1 MNRIRMSSPRVVML
15 GVAIALVA
23 AFLLWHGHS
32 GGARAADKEKKG
44 DDRNTIAVETALAG
58 RSDVPVYLEGL
69 GTVQA
74 FYTVTVTA
82 RVDGELQKVGFVEGQ
97 TVKKGDLIG
106 QIDPRPFQAALDQS
120 IATHDKDVAQLA
132 SAKADMDRYDLLA
145 PQNLASK
152 QTLDSQRAL
161 VAQLQ
166 AQIKGD
172 QANIDNART
181 QLSYTTIVSPI
192 QGKTGI
198 RRVDPGNNVHA
209 TDTGGI
215 VVVTQV
221 QPIST
226 IFTLPE
232 EALPTLNRAL
242 EGGSVVRV
250 TAMSRDGKTELDQG
264 TIALVDNE
272 IDQSTGTIRVKATF
286 PNPHDALW
294 PGEFINARVLVR
306 TEKGVLTV
314 PSNAIQRGPNGMF
327 TYVVKADST
336 VEARPLKVGDESG
349 AVTVVTGGLKEG
361 EQVVL
366 SNQYRLQPGAKVHSV
381 AAAPSSTEIAATDA
395 AAASEATNAVEK
407 ASS

>member
-1 MNRIRMSSPRVVML
+1 MNKIRLSNPRIVML
-15 GVAIALVA
+15 GAAAALVL
-23 AFLLWHGHS
+23 AFAWYGHS
-32 GGARAADKEKKG
+32 GGARAADKEKHG
-44 DDRNTIAVETALAG
+44 GGRAAISVETALAG

-106 QIDPRPFQAALDQS
+106 QIDPRPFQAALDQA
-120 IATHDKDVAQLA
+120 IATHAKDVAQLA
-132 SAKADMDRYDLLA
+132 SAQADLARYELLA

-152 QTLDSQRAL
+152 QTLDSQHAL

-209 TDTGGI
+209 TDTNGI

-221 QPIST
+221 QPIAC

-232 EALPTLNRAL
+232 EALPTLNAAL
-242 EGGSVVRV
+242 QQGTVKV
-250 TAMSRDGKTELDQG
+250 TALSRDGKTELDQG
-264 TIALVDNE
+264 TIALVDNQ

-286 PNPHDALW
+286 PNPKDALW
-294 PGEFINARVLVR
+294 PGEFVNARVLVR
-306 TEKGVLTV
+306 TEKNALTV
-314 PSNAIQRGPNGMF
+314 PTNAIQRGPNGMF

-336 VEARPLKVGDESG
+336 VEARPLKVGDESE
-349 AVTVVTGGLKEG
+349 ALTVIKDGLKDG

-366 SNQYRLQPGAKVHSV
+366 SNQYRLQPGARVRSV
-381 AAAPSSTEIAATDA
+381 ASPS
-395 AAASEATNAVEK
+395 
-407 ASS
+407 ASSNARSTPGKSKVMS

>member
-242 EGGSVVRV
+242 EGGSTVRV
-250 TAMSRDGKTELDQG
+250 TAMSRDGKSELDQG
-264 TIALVDNE
+264 IIALVDNE

-306 TEKGVLTV
+306 TEKGALTV

-381 AAAPSSTEIAATDA
+381 ATAPSSTEIAATDA

>member
-1 MNRIRMSSPRVVML
+1 MNRIWLSSPRVVML
-15 GVAIALVA
+15 GAAAALTAV
-23 AFLLWHGHS
+23 LLWYGHS
-32 GGARAADKEKKG
+32 GGARAADKDKMG
-44 DDRNTIAVETALAG
+44 DGREAIAVETALAG

-97 TVKKGDLIG
+97 TLKKGDLIG
-106 QIDPRPFQAALDQS
+106 QIDPRPFQAALDQA

-132 SAKADMDRYDLLA
+132 SAKADLDRYELLA

-152 QTLDSQRAL
+152 QTLDSQHAL

-181 QLSYTTIVSPI
+181 QLSYTTIVAPI

-221 QPIST
+221 QPIAC

-232 EALPTLNRAL
+232 EALPTLNTAL
-242 EGGSVVRV
+242 AGGAVSV
-250 TAMSRDGKTELDQG
+250 TAMSRDGKTELDRG
-264 TIALVDNE
+264 TIALVDNQ

-306 TEKGVLTV
+306 TERNALTV

-349 AVTVVTGGLKEG
+349 TVTVITDGLKDG

-366 SNQYRLQPGAKVHSV
+366 SNQYRLQPGARVYRVAAVPPSTARSV
-381 AAAPSSTEIAATDA
+381 AAATKVGS
-395 AAASEATNAVEK
+395 
-407 ASS
+407 

>member
-1 MNRIRMSSPRVVML
+1 ML
-15 GVAIALVA
+15 GVAVALTVV
-23 AFLLWHGHS
+23 FVLWRGHG
-32 GGARAADKEKKG
+32 GGARAADKDKAKAA
-44 DDRNTIAVETALAG
+44 DRSIAVETARAG
-58 RSDVPVYLEGL
+58 RSDVPIYLEGL

-82 RVDGELQKVGFVEGQ
+82 RVDGEMQKVGFVEGQ
-97 TVKKGDLIG
+97 TVKKGDLIA
-106 QIDPRPFQAALDQS
+106 QIDPRPFQAALDQAT
-120 IATHDKDVAQLA
+120 ATHAKDVAQLA
-132 SAKADMDRYDLLA
+132 SAKADLDRYELLA

-172 QANIDNART
+172 QATIDNART

-209 TDTGGI
+209 TDTNGI

-221 QPIST
+221 QPIAC

-242 EGGSVVRV
+242 EAGSVNV
-250 TAMSRDGKTELDQG
+250 TALSRDGKTELDHG
-264 TIALVDNE
+264 TIALVDNQ

-306 TEKGVLTV
+306 TERNALTV

-327 TYVVKADST
+327 TYVVRADST
-336 VEARPLKVGDESG
+336 VEARPLKIGDES
-349 AVTVVTGGLKEG
+349 AALTVVTEGLKDG

-366 SNQYRLQPGAKVHSV
+366 SNQYRLQPGARVHSV
-381 AAAPSSTEIAATDA
+381 TALPAPTARSAVAAKPKISS
-395 AAASEATNAVEK
+395 
-407 ASS
+407 

>member
-1 MNRIRMSSPRVVML
+1 MNRINLSRPRVALL
-15 GVAIALVA
+15 GAAVALTLV
-23 AFLLWHGHS
+23 FLWHGHS

-44 DDRNTIAVETALAG
+44 DGHQAISVETAVAG

-82 RVDGELQKVGFVEGQ
+82 RVDGELQRVGFIEGQ

-106 QIDPRPFQAALDQS
+106 QIDPRPFQAALDQAV
-120 IATHDKDVAQLA
+120 ATHAKDIAQLA
-132 SAKADMDRYDLLA
+132 SAKSDLERYKLLA

-152 QTLDSQRAL
+152 QTLDTQTAL
-161 VAQLQ
+161 VAQIE

-209 TDTGGI
+209 TDTNGI

-221 QPIST
+221 QPISC

-232 EALPTLNRAL
+232 EALPTLNVAL
-242 EGGSVVRV
+242 QQGTVGV
-250 TAMSRDGKTELDQG
+250 TALSRDGKTELDRG
-264 TIALVDNE
+264 TIALVDNQ

-286 PNPHDALW
+286 ANPHDALW

-306 TEKGVLTV
+306 TERNALTV
-314 PSNAIQRGPNGMF
+314 PSTAIQRGPNGMF
-327 TYVVKADST
+327 TYVVKADSS
-336 VEARPLKVGDESG
+336 VEARPLKVGDEND
-349 AVTVVTGGLKEG
+349 ALTIIKDGLKDG

-366 SNQYRLQPGAKVHSV
+366 TNQYRLSPGAHVRAVGATPTTSAKSVSSESKV
-381 AAAPSSTEIAATDA
+381 SS
-395 AAASEATNAVEK
+395 
-407 ASS
+407 

>member
-1 MNRIRMSSPRVVML
+1 MSRINLSRPRVVLL
-15 GVAIALVA
+15 GVAAALA
-23 AFLLWHGHS
+23 LAFLWHGYS

-44 DDRNTIAVETALAG
+44 DGRQAIAVETAVAA
-58 RSDVPVYLEGL
+58 RNDVPVYLEGL

-120 IATHDKDVAQLA
+120 VATRAKDVAQLA
-132 SAKADMDRYDLLA
+132 SAKADLDRFELLA

-152 QTLDSQRAL
+152 QTLDSQHAL
-161 VAQLQ
+161 VAQLE

-192 QGKTGI
+192 EGKTGI

-209 TDTGGI
+209 TDTTGI

-221 QPIST
+221 QPISC

-242 EGGSVVRV
+242 EGGKVAVR
-250 TAMSRDGKTELDQG
+250 AMSRDDKDELDSG
-264 TIALVDNE
+264 TIALVDNQ

-286 PNPHDALW
+286 PNPHNALW
-294 PGEFINARVLVR
+294 PGEFVNARVLVR
-306 TEKGVLTV
+306 TEKNALTV

-327 TYVVKADST
+327 TYVVKSDST
-336 VEARPLKVGDESG
+336 VEVRLLKVGDESD
-349 AVTVVTGGLKEG
+349 ALTVVTDGLKEG

-366 SNQYRLQPGAKVHSV
+366 SNQYRLQPGARVRSV
-381 AAAPSSTEIAATDA
+381 GATPS
-395 AAASEATNAVEK
+395 TNARSAEP
-407 ASS
+407 ASKVSS

>member
-1 MNRIRMSSPRVVML
+1 MNRFRMSGPRVVML
-15 GVAIALVA
+15 GAAVALMA

-32 GGARAADKEKKG
+32 GGARAADKEKKV
-44 DDRNTIAVETALAG
+44 DRSIAVETALAG

-74 FYTVTVTA
+74 FYTVTITA

-106 QIDPRPFQAALDQS
+106 QIDPRPFQAALDQ
-120 IATHDKDVAQLA
+120 AMAAHDKDVAQLA
-132 SAKADMDRYDLLA
+132 SAKADMDRFELLA

-152 QTLDSQRAL
+152 QTLDAQHAL
-161 VAQLQ
+161 VGQLQ

-221 QPIST
+221 QPIAC

-242 EGGSVVRV
+242 EGGSVRV

-272 IDQSTGTIRVKATF
+272 IDQGTGTIRVKATF

-306 TEKGVLTV
+306 TEKNALTV

-336 VEARPLKVGDESG
+336 VEVRPLKVGDESG
-349 AVTVVTGGLKEG
+349 TVTVVTDGLKDG

-366 SNQYRLQPGAKVHSV
+366 SNQYRLQPGAKVHTV
-381 AAAPSSTEIAATDA
+381 AAVPPASARAVVPAATA
-395 AAASEATNAVEK
+395 AGTKV
-407 ASS
+407 SS

>member
-1 MNRIRMSSPRVVML
+1 MNRIRMSGPRVVML
-15 GVAIALVA
+15 GAAVALA
-23 AFLLWHGHS
+23 AVFFLWRGHA
-32 GGARAADKEKKG
+32 GGAQAADNEKKV
-44 DDRNTIAVETALAG
+44 DHTIAVETALAG

-106 QIDPRPFQAALDQS
+106 QIDPRPFQAALDQ
-120 IATHDKDVAQLA
+120 ALAAHDKDVAQLA
-132 SAKADMDRYDLLA
+132 SAKADMDRFELLA

-152 QTLDSQRAL
+152 QTLDAQHAL
-161 VAQLQ
+161 VGQLQ

-172 QANIDNART
+172 QATIDNART

-232 EALPTLNRAL
+232 EALPTLNRSL
-242 EGGSVVRV
+242 EGGNVRV

-264 TIALVDNE
+264 VIALVDNE

-306 TEKGVLTV
+306 TDKSVLTV

-349 AVTVVTGGLKEG
+349 TVTVITDGLKEG

-366 SNQYRLQPGAKVHSV
+366 SNQYRLSPGARVHS
-381 AAAPSSTEIAATDA
+381 IAAEPSPTESA
-395 AAASEATNAVEK
+395 ATRGAPPPGAPVPVKK

>member
-1 MNRIRMSSPRVVML
+1 ML
-15 GVAIALVA
+15 GAAVVLALV
-23 AFLLWHGHS
+23 FIWRGHS
-32 GGARAADKEKKG
+32 GGAHAADGENKKG
-44 DDRNTIAVETALAG
+44 GGAISVETAVAS

-97 TVKKGDLIG
+97 TVKKGDLIA
-106 QIDPRPFQAALDQS
+106 QIDPRPFKAALDQA
-120 IATHDKDVAQLA
+120 IATHAKDVAQLA
-132 SAKADMDRYDLLA
+132 SAKADLDRYELLA
-145 PQNLASK
+145 PQNLTSK
-152 QTLDSQRAL
+152 QTLDSQHAL
-161 VAQLQ
+161 VAQLE

-181 QLSYTTIVSPI
+181 QLSYTTITSPI

-209 TDTGGI
+209 TDTNGI

-221 QPIST
+221 QPIAC

-232 EALPTLNRAL
+232 EDLPILNKAL
-242 EGGSVVRV
+242 EVGSVAVAAV
-250 TAMSRDGKTELDQG
+250 SRDGKTDLDQG
-264 TIALVDNE
+264 TIALVDNQ

-286 PNPHDALW
+286 PNPHNALW

-306 TEKGVLTV
+306 TEHNALTV
-314 PSNAIQRGPNGMF
+314 PSAAIQRGPNGMF
-327 TYVVKADST
+327 AYVVKADST
-336 VEARPLKVGDESG
+336 VEARLLKVGNENNDL
-349 AVTVVTGGLKEG
+349 TVITGGLKDG

-366 SNQYRLQPGAKVHSV
+366 SNQYRLEPGARVRSV
-381 AAAPSSTEIAATDA
+381 GATPTTNASSGEAPSNVS
-395 AAASEATNAVEK
+395 
-407 ASS
+407 

>member
-1 MNRIRMSSPRVVML
+1 MNRFRMSGPRVVML
-15 GVAIALVA
+15 GVAVALTA

-32 GGARAADKEKKG
+32 GGARAADKEKKV
-44 DDRNTIAVETALAG
+44 DHSIAVETALAG

-74 FYTVTVTA
+74 FYTVTITA

-106 QIDPRPFQAALDQS
+106 QIDPRPFQAALDQA
-120 IATHDKDVAQLA
+120 IAVHDKDVAQLA
-132 SAKADMDRYDLLA
+132 SAKADMDRFELLA

-152 QTLDSQRAL
+152 QTLDAQHAL
-161 VAQLQ
+161 VGQLQ

-172 QANIDNART
+172 QASIDNART

-221 QPIST
+221 QPIAC

-242 EGGSVVRV
+242 EGGSVRV
-250 TAMSRDGKTELDQG
+250 TAMSRDDKTELDQG
-264 TIALVDNE
+264 TIALVDNQ

-306 TEKGVLTV
+306 TERNALTV

-336 VEARPLKVGDESG
+336 VEVRPLKVGDESG
-349 AVTVVTGGLKEG
+349 TLTVVTDGLKDG

-381 AAAPSSTEIAATDA
+381 AAVPPASARAVVPASTAAGT
-395 AAASEATNAVEK
+395 K

>member
-1 MNRIRMSSPRVVML
+1 MNRIRMSGPRVVML
-15 GVAIALVA
+15 GAAVALTVV
-23 AFLLWHGHS
+23 FFVWHGYS
-32 GGARAADKEKKG
+32 GGARAADKDKQG
-44 DDRNTIAVETALAG
+44 DGQPEIAVETALAG
-58 RSDVPVYLEGL
+58 RSEVPVYLEGL

-97 TVKKGDLIG
+97 TLKKGDLIG
-106 QIDPRPFQAALDQS
+106 QIDPRPFRAALDQA

-132 SAKADMDRYDLLA
+132 SAQADLDRYELLA

-152 QTLDSQRAL
+152 QTLDAQHAL
-161 VAQLQ
+161 VGQLQ

-221 QPIST
+221 QPIAC

-242 EGGSVVRV
+242 EEGTVSV
-250 TAMSRDGKTELDQG
+250 TAMSRDGKSELDRG
-264 TIALVDNE
+264 TIALVDNQ

-306 TEKGVLTV
+306 TEHNALTV
-314 PSNAIQRGPNGMF
+314 PSNAIQHGPNGMF

-349 AVTVVTGGLKEG
+349 TLTVITDGLKDG

-366 SNQYRLQPGAKVHSV
+366 SNQYRLQPGARVRSV
-381 AAAPSSTEIAATDA
+381 AAVPPSSAHSAVPATTGAAT
-395 AAASEATNAVEK
+395 K

>member
-1 MNRIRMSSPRVVML
+1 MNRIRMSGTRVVML
-15 GVAIALVA
+15 GAAIALTVV
-23 AFLLWHGHS
+23 FFVWHGYS
-32 GGARAADKEKKG
+32 GGARAADKDKQGNGHLE
-44 DDRNTIAVETALAG
+44 IAVETALAG

-97 TVKKGDLIG
+97 TLKKGDLIG
-106 QIDPRPFQAALDQS
+106 QIDPRPFRAALDQAM
-120 IATHDKDVAQLA
+120 ATHDKDVAQLA
-132 SAKADMDRYDLLA
+132 SAQADLDRFELLA

-152 QTLDSQRAL
+152 QTLDAQHAL
-161 VAQLQ
+161 VGQLQ

-192 QGKTGI
+192 EGKTGI

-221 QPIST
+221 QPIAC

-242 EGGSVVRV
+242 EAGTVSV
-250 TAMSRDGKTELDQG
+250 TAISRDGKSELDRG
-264 TIALVDNE
+264 TIALVDNQ

-306 TEKGVLTV
+306 TERNALTV

-349 AVTVVTGGLKEG
+349 TLTVITDGLKEG

-366 SNQYRLQPGAKVHSV
+366 SNQYRLQPGARVRSV
-381 AAAPSSTEIAATDA
+381 AAVPPSTARSAVPAVTAAATK
-395 AAASEATNAVEK
+395 V
-407 ASS
+407 SS

>member
-1 MNRIRMSSPRVVML
+1 MNRLQMSSPRIVML
-15 GVAIALVA
+15 GAAVVLALV
-23 AFLLWHGHS
+23 FIWRGHS
-32 GGARAADKEKKG
+32 GGAHAADGDNKKG
-44 DDRNTIAVETALAG
+44 GGAISVETAVAS

-97 TVKKGDLIG
+97 TVKKGDLIA
-106 QIDPRPFQAALDQS
+106 QIDPRPFKAALDQA
-120 IATHDKDVAQLA
+120 IATHAKDVAQLA
-132 SAKADMDRYDLLA
+132 SAKADLDRYELLA
-145 PQNLASK
+145 PQNLTSK
-152 QTLDSQRAL
+152 QTLDSQHAL
-161 VAQLQ
+161 VAQLE

-181 QLSYTTIVSPI
+181 QLSYTTITSPI

-209 TDTGGI
+209 TDTNGI

-221 QPIST
+221 QPIAC

-232 EALPTLNRAL
+232 EDLPILNKAL
-242 EGGSVVRV
+242 ESGSVAVAAV
-250 TAMSRDGKTELDQG
+250 SRDGKTDLDQG
-264 TIALVDNE
+264 TIALVDNQ

-286 PNPHDALW
+286 PNPHNALW

-306 TEKGVLTV
+306 TEHNALTV
-314 PSNAIQRGPNGMF
+314 PSAAIQRGPNGMF
-327 TYVVKADST
+327 AYVVKADST
-336 VEARPLKVGDESG
+336 VEARLLKVGNENNDL
-349 AVTVVTGGLKEG
+349 TVITDGLRDG

-366 SNQYRLQPGAKVHSV
+366 SNQYRLEPGARVRSV
-381 AAAPSSTEIAATDA
+381 GATPTTNARSGEAPSNVS
-395 AAASEATNAVEK
+395 
-407 ASS
+407 

>member
-1 MNRIRMSSPRVVML
+1 MNRIWMSKPRVVLL
-15 GVAIALVA
+15 GMAVALALV
-23 AFLLWHGHS
+23 FVWRGYS
-32 GGARAADKEKKG
+32 GGARAADEAKKG
-44 DDRNTIAVETALAG
+44 DGRQAIAVETAVAA

-106 QIDPRPFQAALDQS
+106 QIDPRPFQAALDQAV
-120 IATHDKDVAQLA
+120 ATHAKDVAQLA
-132 SAKADMDRYDLLA
+132 QAKADMDRFELLA

-152 QTLDSQRAL
+152 QTLDAQHAL

-166 AQIKGD
+166 AQIQGD

-181 QLSYTTIVSPI
+181 QLSYTTITSPI

-209 TDTGGI
+209 TDTNGI

-221 QPIST
+221 QPIAC

-242 EGGSVVRV
+242 EAGSVSV
-250 TAMSRDGKTELDQG
+250 TAMSRDDKTELDRG
-264 TIALVDNE
+264 TIALVDNQ

-294 PGEFINARVLVR
+294 PGEFVNARVLVR
-306 TEKGVLTV
+306 TEHNALTI

-336 VEARPLKVGDESG
+336 VEARPLQVGDETG
-349 AVTVVTGGLKEG
+349 TLTVITDGLKDG

-366 SNQYRLQPGAKVHSV
+366 SNQYRLQPGARVRSV
-381 AAAPSSTEIAATDA
+381 AASPPSTARSATPGTRVN
-395 AAASEATNAVEK
+395 S
-407 ASS
+407 

>member
-1 MNRIRMSSPRVVML
+1 MSSPRIVML
-15 GVAIALVA
+15 GAAVALALV
-23 AFLLWHGHS
+23 FIWRGHS
-32 GGARAADKEKKG
+32 GGARAADSEEKKAS
-44 DDRNTIAVETALAG
+44 RAVAVETAVAS
-58 RSDVPVYLEGL
+58 RSDMPVYLEGL

-97 TVKKGDLIG
+97 TVKKGDLIA
-106 QIDPRPFQAALDQS
+106 QIDPRPFQAALDQA
-120 IATHDKDVAQLA
+120 IATHAKDVAQLA
-132 SAKADMDRYDLLA
+132 SAKADLDRYELLA

-152 QTLDSQRAL
+152 QTLDSQHAL

-181 QLSYTTIVSPI
+181 QLSYTTITSPI

-209 TDTGGI
+209 TDTNGI

-221 QPIST
+221 QPIAC

-232 EALPTLNRAL
+232 EDLPTLNRAL
-242 EGGSVVRV
+242 EAGSVAVAAV
-250 TAMSRDGKTELDQG
+250 SRDGRTELDQG
-264 TIALVDNE
+264 TIALVDNQ

-286 PNPHDALW
+286 PNPHNALW

-306 TEKGVLTV
+306 TEHNALTV
-314 PSNAIQRGPNGMF
+314 PSAAIQRGPNGMF

-336 VEARPLKVGDESG
+336 VEARLLKVGNENNDR
-349 AVTVVTGGLKEG
+349 TIITDGLKDG

-366 SNQYRLQPGAKVHSV
+366 SNQYRLEPGARVRSV
-381 AAAPSSTEIAATDA
+381 GATPT
-395 AAASEATNAVEK
+395 TNARSGEAKSKV
-407 ASS
+407 SS

>member
-1 MNRIRMSSPRVVML
+1 ML
-15 GVAIALVA
+15 GAAVALGLVW
-23 AFLLWHGHS
+23 LWHGHAGS
-32 GGARAADKEKKG
+32 ARAADHEKKG
-44 DDRNTIAVETALAG
+44 DGREVVSVETALAS

-97 TVKKGDLIG
+97 TLKKGDLIA
-106 QIDPRPFQAALDQS
+106 QIDPRPYQAALDQA
-120 IATHDKDVAQLA
+120 IAMHAKDVAQLA
-132 SAKADMDRYDLLA
+132 SAKADLDRYELLA

-152 QTLDSQRAL
+152 QTLDAQHAL
-161 VAQLQ
+161 VGQLQ

-172 QANIDNART
+172 QASIDNART
-181 QLSYTTIVSPI
+181 QLSYTTITSPI

-209 TDTGGI
+209 TDTNGI

-221 QPIST
+221 QPISC

-232 EALPTLNRAL
+232 EALPTLNAAL
-242 EGGSVVRV
+242 ERGAV
-250 TAMSRDGKTELDQG
+250 TVAAMSRDSKTELDSG
-264 TIALVDNE
+264 SIALIDNQ

-286 PNPHDALW
+286 PNPHNALW
-294 PGEFINARVLVR
+294 PGEFVNARVLLR
-306 TEKGVLTV
+306 TEHNALTV

-336 VEARPLKVGDESG
+336 VEARLLKVGNENDDL
-349 AVTVVTGGLKEG
+349 TVVTDGLKDG

-366 SNQYRLQPGAKVHSV
+366 SNQYRLHPGAAVRSV
-381 AAAPSSTEIAATDA
+381 STTP
-395 AAASEATNAVEK
+395 ATNARAAGSGAKKVD
-407 ASS
+407 S

>member
-1 MNRIRMSSPRVVML
+1 MNKQLMTQPRIVLAAVAVVL
-15 GVAIALVA
+15 AAL
-23 AFLLWHGHS
+23 FLWRGHS
-32 GGARAADKEKKG
+32 GGARAADTEKKG
-44 DDRNTIAVETALAG
+44 DGRQAISVETALAG

-120 IATHDKDVAQLA
+120 VATHAKDVAQLA
-132 SAKADMDRYDLLA
+132 SAKADLERFELLA

-152 QTLDSQRAL
+152 QTLDTQHAL
-161 VAQLQ
+161 VAQLE

-192 QGKTGI
+192 NGKTGI

-209 TDTGGI
+209 TDTNGI

-221 QPIST
+221 QPISC

-242 EGGSVVRV
+242 EGGNVGV
-250 TAMSRDGKTELDQG
+250 TAMSRDGKTELDRG
-264 TIALVDNE
+264 TIALVDNQ

-294 PGEFINARVLVR
+294 PGEFVNARVLVR
-306 TEKGVLTV
+306 TVRQALTV
-314 PSNAIQRGPNGMF
+314 PSGAIQRGPNGMF

-336 VEARPLKVGDESG
+336 VEARPLKVGDESDTMTI
-349 AVTVVTGGLKEG
+349 VTDGLKEG

-366 SNQYRLQPGAKVHSV
+366 NNQYRLQPGARVHNVDAPPASNASS
-381 AAAPSSTEIAATDA
+381 AAAKLKENS
-395 AAASEATNAVEK
+395 
-407 ASS
+407 

>member
-1 MNRIRMSSPRVVML
+1 MSKQWMNKPRAVL
-15 GVAIALVA
+15 AAVAVGLAVL
-23 AFLLWHGHS
+23 FLWRGHS
-32 GGARAADKEKKG
+32 GGARAADTEKKDG
-44 DDRNTIAVETALAG
+44 GGHPAISVETAVAG

-106 QIDPRPFQAALDQS
+106 QIDPRPFQAALDQA
-120 IATHDKDVAQLA
+120 IATHAKDVAQLA
-132 SAKADMDRYDLLA
+132 SAKADLERFELLA

-152 QTLDSQRAL
+152 QTLDTQHAL
-161 VAQLQ
+161 VAQLE

-192 QGKTGI
+192 NGKTGI

-209 TDTGGI
+209 TDTNGI

-221 QPIST
+221 QPISC

-242 EGGSVVRV
+242 EGGNVGV
-250 TAMSRDGKTELDQG
+250 TAMSRDGKTELDRG
-264 TIALVDNE
+264 TIALVDNQ

-294 PGEFINARVLVR
+294 PGEFVNARVLVR
-306 TEKGVLTV
+306 TVRQALTV
-314 PSNAIQRGPNGMF
+314 PSGAIQRGPNGMF

-336 VEARPLKVGDESG
+336 VEARPLKVGDESDTMTI
-349 AVTVVTGGLKEG
+349 VTDGLKEG

-366 SNQYRLQPGAKVHSV
+366 NNQYRLQPGARVHNVDAPPASNASS
-381 AAAPSSTEIAATDA
+381 AAAKLKENS
-395 AAASEATNAVEK
+395 
-407 ASS
+407 

>member
-1 MNRIRMSSPRVVML
+1 MNRIRLSGPRIVLL
-15 GVAIALVA
+15 GAALA
-23 AFLLWHGHS
+23 LTLIFLWRGYS
-32 GGARAADKEKKG
+32 GGARAADEGKDTKG
-44 DDRNTIAVETALAG
+44 DGGQAIAVEMAVAA
-58 RSDVPVYLEGL
+58 RNEVPVYLEGL

-106 QIDPRPFQAALDQS
+106 QIDPRPFQAALDQA
-120 IATHDKDVAQLA
+120 IATHAKDVAQLA
-132 SAKADMDRYDLLA
+132 SAKADLDRYELLA

-152 QTLDSQRAL
+152 QTLDSQHAL

-181 QLSYTTIVSPI
+181 QLGYTTITSPI

-209 TDTGGI
+209 TDTNGI
-215 VVVTQV
+215 VMVTQV
-221 QPIST
+221 QPIAC

-242 EGGSVVRV
+242 EAGSVSVS
-250 TAMSRDGKTELDQG
+250 AISRDGRTELDRG
-264 TIALVDNE
+264 TIALVDNQ

-286 PNPHDALW
+286 PNLHEALW
-294 PGEFINARVLVR
+294 PGEFVNARVLVR
-306 TEKGVLTV
+306 TEHNALTV
-314 PSNAIQRGPNGMF
+314 PSNAIQHGPNGMF

-336 VEARPLKVGDESG
+336 VEARPLEVGHESG
-349 AVTVVTGGLKEG
+349 TLTVVTGGLKEG
-361 EQVVL
+361 EQVVV
-366 SNQYRLQPGAKVHSV
+366 SNQYRLQPGARVRSV
-381 AAAPSSTEIAATDA
+381 AAAPRSSARSAGQGTK
-395 AAASEATNAVEK
+395 V
-407 ASS
+407 SS

>member
-1 MNRIRMSSPRVVML
+1 ML
-15 GVAIALVA
+15 GAAVALGAI
-23 AFLLWHGHS
+23 FLLWRGHS
-32 GGARAADKEKKG
+32 GGAQAADKEKKV
-44 DDRNTIAVETALAG
+44 DHSIAVETALAG

-106 QIDPRPFQAALDQS
+106 QIDPRPFQAALDQ
-120 IATHDKDVAQLA
+120 ALAAHDKDVAQLA
-132 SAKADMDRYDLLA
+132 SAKADMDRFELLA

-152 QTLDSQRAL
+152 QTLDAQHAL
-161 VAQLQ
+161 VGQLQ

-172 QANIDNART
+172 QATIDNART

-242 EGGSVVRV
+242 EGGSVRV

-306 TEKGVLTV
+306 TEKSALTV

-349 AVTVVTGGLKEG
+349 AVTVIAEGLKEG

-366 SNQYRLQPGAKVHSV
+366 SNQYRLSPGARVHSV
-381 AAAPSSTEIAATDA
+381 ASEPSPTES
-395 AAASEATNAVEK
+395 AASRAPPATGATPAVKK

>member
-1 MNRIRMSSPRVVML
+1 MNRIRLSEPRVVLAGVSLALML
-15 GVAIALVA
+15 V
-23 AFLLWHGHS
+23 FLLWHGHS
-32 GGARAADKEKKG
+32 GGARAADNDKKG
-44 DDRNTIAVETALAG
+44 DGKPAISVETALAS

-82 RVDGELQKVGFVEGQ
+82 RVDGQLEKVGFVEGQ
-97 TVKKGDLIG
+97 TLKKGDLIG

-120 IATHDKDVAQLA
+120 IATHAKDVAQLA
-132 SAKADMDRYDLLA
+132 SAKSDLERYKLLA

-152 QTLDSQRAL
+152 QTLDTQSAL
-161 VAQLQ
+161 VAQLE

-192 QGKTGI
+192 NGKTGI

-209 TDTGGI
+209 TDTTGI

-221 QPIST
+221 QPISC

-242 EGGSVVRV
+242 EAGSVSV
-250 TAMSRDGKTELDQG
+250 TALSRDGKTELDRG
-264 TIALVDNE
+264 TIALIDNQ
-272 IDQSTGTIRVKATF
+272 IDQTTGTIRVKATF

-294 PGEFINARVLVR
+294 PGEFVNARVLVR
-306 TEKGVLTV
+306 TDHNALTV
-314 PSNAIQRGPNGMF
+314 PSTAIQRGPNGMF

-336 VEARPLKVGDESG
+336 VEARLLKVGNENDTL
-349 AVTVVTGGLKEG
+349 TVVTDGLKEG
-361 EQVVL
+361 EQVVV
-366 SNQYRLQPGAKVHSV
+366 SNQYRLHPGARVRSV
-381 AAAPSSTEIAATDA
+381 SATPT
-395 AAASEATNAVEK
+395 TNARSAAGADSKV
-407 ASS
+407 SS

>member
-1 MNRIRMSSPRVVML
+1 MNRLRMSSPRIVML
-15 GVAIALVA
+15 GAAVLLALV
-23 AFLLWHGHS
+23 FIWRGHS
-32 GGARAADKEKKG
+32 GGAHAADADKKKG
-44 DDRNTIAVETALAG
+44 SGAISVETALAS

-97 TVKKGDLIG
+97 TVKKGDLIA
-106 QIDPRPFQAALDQS
+106 QIDPRPFKAALDQAV
-120 IATHDKDVAQLA
+120 ATHAKDVAQLA
-132 SAKADMDRYDLLA
+132 SAKADLARYELLA
-145 PQNLASK
+145 PQNLTSK
-152 QTLDSQRAL
+152 QTLDAQHAL
-161 VAQLQ
+161 VAQLE

-181 QLSYTTIVSPI
+181 QLSYTTITSPI

-209 TDTGGI
+209 TDTNGI

-221 QPIST
+221 QPIAC

-232 EALPTLNRAL
+232 EDLPTLNKAL
-242 EGGSVVRV
+242 EAGSVTVAAV
-250 TAMSRDGKTELDQG
+250 SRDGKTDLDQG
-264 TIALVDNE
+264 TIALVDNQ

-286 PNPHDALW
+286 PNPHNALW

-306 TEKGVLTV
+306 TEHNALTV
-314 PSNAIQRGPNGMF
+314 PSAAIQRGPNGMF
-327 TYVVKADST
+327 AYVVKADST
-336 VEARPLKVGDESG
+336 VEARLLKVGNENNDL
-349 AVTVVTGGLKEG
+349 TVITDGLKDG

-366 SNQYRLQPGAKVHSV
+366 SNQYRLEPGARVRSV
-381 AAAPSSTEIAATDA
+381 GATPTTNARSGEAPSNVS
-395 AAASEATNAVEK
+395 
-407 ASS
+407 

>member
-1 MNRIRMSSPRVVML
+1 MNKFRMNEPRVVLL
-15 GVAIALVA
+15 GVGAVLTV
-23 AFLLWHGHS
+23 AFLWYGHS
-32 GGARAADKEKKG
+32 GRARAADNDNKADGAKA
-44 DDRNTIAVETALAG
+44 IVVETAMAG
-58 RSDVPVYLEGL
+58 RSDVPIYLQGL

-97 TVKKGDLIG
+97 TLKKGDLIG
-106 QIDPRPFQAALDQS
+106 QIDPRPFQAALDQV
-120 IATHDKDVAQLA
+120 IATHAKDVAQLA
-132 SAKADMDRYDLLA
+132 SAKADLDRYELLA

-152 QTLDSQRAL
+152 QTLDSQHAL
-161 VAQLQ
+161 VAQLE

-192 QGKTGI
+192 NGKTGI

-221 QPIST
+221 QPIAC

-242 EGGSVVRV
+242 EAGTVAV
-250 TAMSRDGKTELDQG
+250 TAMSRDSKTELDNG
-264 TIALVDNE
+264 TIALIDNQ

-286 PNPHDALW
+286 PNPHNALW
-294 PGEFINARVLVR
+294 PGEFVNARVLVR
-306 TEKGVLTV
+306 TEKNALTV
-314 PSNAIQRGPNGMF
+314 PTAAIQRGPNGMF
-327 TYVVKADST
+327 TYVVKNDST
-336 VEARPLKVGDESG
+336 VEVRLLKLGDESD
-349 AVTVVTGGLKEG
+349 VLTVVIDGLKDG

-366 SNQYRLQPGAKVHSV
+366 SNQYRLQPGARVRSV
-381 AAAPSSTEIAATDA
+381 GPTPSSNARSTEPAAK
-395 AAASEATNAVEK
+395 V
-407 ASS
+407 SS

>member
-1 MNRIRMSSPRVVML
+1 MNRYRMSGPRVVML
-15 GVAIALVA
+15 GAAVALTG

-32 GGARAADKEKKG
+32 GGARAADNEKKV
-44 DDRNTIAVETALAG
+44 DRSIAVETALAG

-106 QIDPRPFQAALDQS
+106 QIDPRPFQAALDQ
-120 IATHDKDVAQLA
+120 AMAAHEKDVAQLA
-132 SAKADMDRYDLLA
+132 SAKADMDRFELLA

-152 QTLDSQRAL
+152 QTLDAQHAL
-161 VAQLQ
+161 VGQLQ

-221 QPIST
+221 QPIAC

-242 EGGSVVRV
+242 EGGSVRV
-250 TAMSRDGKTELDQG
+250 TAMSRDGKAELDQG
-264 TIALVDNE
+264 IIALVDNQ
-272 IDQSTGTIRVKATF
+272 IDQTTGTIRVKATF
-286 PNPHDALW
+286 PNPHDSLW

-306 TEKGVLTV
+306 TEKNALTV

-336 VEARPLKVGDESG
+336 VEVRPLKVGDESG
-349 AVTVVTGGLKEG
+349 TLTVITDGLKDG

-366 SNQYRLQPGAKVHSV
+366 SNQYRLQPGARVRSV
-381 AAAPSSTEIAATDA
+381 DATPSSTASSTPRATT
-395 AAASEATNAVEK
+395 AASAK

>member
-1 MNRIRMSSPRVVML
+1 MNRLQMSSPRIVML
-15 GVAIALVA
+15 GAAVVLALV
-23 AFLLWHGHS
+23 FIWRGHS
-32 GGARAADKEKKG
+32 GGAHAADGENKKG
-44 DDRNTIAVETALAG
+44 GGAISVETAVAS

-97 TVKKGDLIG
+97 TVKKGDLIA
-106 QIDPRPFQAALDQS
+106 QIDPRPFKAALDQA
-120 IATHDKDVAQLA
+120 IATHAKDVAQLA
-132 SAKADMDRYDLLA
+132 SAKADLDRYELLA
-145 PQNLASK
+145 PQNLTSK
-152 QTLDSQRAL
+152 QTLDSQHAL
-161 VAQLQ
+161 VAQLE

-181 QLSYTTIVSPI
+181 QLSYTTITSPI

-209 TDTGGI
+209 TDTNGI

-221 QPIST
+221 QPIAC

-232 EALPTLNRAL
+232 EDLPILNNSL
-242 EGGSVVRV
+242 EAGSVAVAAV
-250 TAMSRDGKTELDQG
+250 SRDGKTDLDQG
-264 TIALVDNE
+264 TIALVDNQ

-286 PNPHDALW
+286 PNPHNALW

-306 TEKGVLTV
+306 TEHNALTV
-314 PSNAIQRGPNGMF
+314 PSAAIQRGPNGMF
-327 TYVVKADST
+327 AYVVKADST
-336 VEARPLKVGDESG
+336 VEARLLKVGNENNDL
-349 AVTVVTGGLKEG
+349 TVITDGLKDG

-366 SNQYRLQPGAKVHSV
+366 SNQYRLEPGARVRSV
-381 AAAPSSTEIAATDA
+381 GATPTTNARSGEAPSNVS
-395 AAASEATNAVEK
+395 
-407 ASS
+407 

>member
-1 MNRIRMSSPRVVML
+1 MNRIRLSGPRIVLL
-15 GVAIALVA
+15 GAALALTLV
-23 AFLLWHGHS
+23 FLWHGYS
-32 GGARAADKEKKG
+32 GGARAADEGKETK
-44 DDRNTIAVETALAG
+44 DDGSQAIAVEMAVAA
-58 RSDVPVYLEGL
+58 RNDVPVYLEGL

-106 QIDPRPFQAALDQS
+106 QIDPRPFQAALDQA
-120 IATHDKDVAQLA
+120 IATHAKDVAQLA
-132 SAKADMDRYDLLA
+132 SAKADLDRYELLA

-152 QTLDSQRAL
+152 QTLDSQHAL

-181 QLSYTTIVSPI
+181 QLSYTTITSPI

-209 TDTGGI
+209 TDTNGI

-221 QPIST
+221 QPIAC

-242 EGGSVVRV
+242 QAGSVSV
-250 TAMSRDGKTELDQG
+250 TAMSRDGSTELDRG
-264 TIALVDNE
+264 TIALVDNQ

-286 PNPHDALW
+286 PNLHEALW
-294 PGEFINARVLVR
+294 PGEFVNARVLVR
-306 TEKGVLTV
+306 TEHNALTV
-314 PSNAIQRGPNGMF
+314 PSNAIQHGPNGMF

-336 VEARPLKVGDESG
+336 VEARPLEVGNETG
-349 AVTVVTGGLKEG
+349 TLTVITGGLKDG
-361 EQVVL
+361 EQVVV
-366 SNQYRLQPGAKVHSV
+366 SNQYRLQPGARVRSV
-381 AAAPSSTEIAATDA
+381 AAAPRSSARSAGPGTK
-395 AAASEATNAVEK
+395 V
-407 ASS
+407 SS

>member
-1 MNRIRMSSPRVVML
+1 MSSPRIVML
-15 GVAIALVA
+15 GAAVLLALV
-23 AFLLWHGHS
+23 FIWRGHS
-32 GGARAADKEKKG
+32 GGAHAADADKKKG
-44 DDRNTIAVETALAG
+44 SGAISVETALAS

-97 TVKKGDLIG
+97 TVKKGDLIA
-106 QIDPRPFQAALDQS
+106 QIDPRPFKAALDQAV
-120 IATHDKDVAQLA
+120 ATHAKDVAQLA
-132 SAKADMDRYDLLA
+132 SAKADLARYELLA
-145 PQNLASK
+145 PQNLTSK
-152 QTLDSQRAL
+152 QTLDAQHAL
-161 VAQLQ
+161 VAQLE

-181 QLSYTTIVSPI
+181 QLSYTTITSPI

-209 TDTGGI
+209 TDTSGI

-221 QPIST
+221 QPIAC

-232 EALPTLNRAL
+232 EDLPTLNKAL
-242 EGGSVVRV
+242 EAGSVTVAAV
-250 TAMSRDGKTELDQG
+250 SRDGKTDLDQG
-264 TIALVDNE
+264 TIALVDNQ

-286 PNPHDALW
+286 PNPHNALW

-306 TEKGVLTV
+306 TEHNALTV
-314 PSNAIQRGPNGMF
+314 PSAAIQRGPNGMF
-327 TYVVKADST
+327 AYVVKADST
-336 VEARPLKVGDESG
+336 VEARLLKVGNENNDL
-349 AVTVVTGGLKEG
+349 TVITDGLKDG

-366 SNQYRLQPGAKVHSV
+366 SNQYRLAPGERVRSV
-381 AAAPSSTEIAATDA
+381 GPTPT
-395 AAASEATNAVEK
+395 TNARSGEAKPNV
-407 ASS
+407 S

>member
-1 MNRIRMSSPRVVML
+1 MSGPRIVML
-15 GVAIALVA
+15 GAAVALT
-23 AFLLWHGHS
+23 LGWLWHGHS
-32 GGARAADKEKKG
+32 GGARAADNEKKADG
-44 DDRNTIAVETALAG
+44 HQAITVETALAS

-82 RVDGELQKVGFVEGQ
+82 RVDGELQKVGFIEGQ
-97 TVKKGDLIG
+97 TVKKGDLIA
-106 QIDPRPFQAALDQS
+106 QIDPRPFQAALDQAV
-120 IATHDKDVAQLA
+120 ATHAKDVAQLA
-132 SAKADMDRYDLLA
+132 SAKADLDRYELLA

-152 QTLDSQRAL
+152 QTLDSQHAL

-181 QLSYTTIVSPI
+181 QLSYTTITSPI

-209 TDTGGI
+209 TDTNGI

-221 QPIST
+221 QPIAC

-232 EALPTLNRAL
+232 EALATINKAL
-242 EGGSVVRV
+242 EGGTVTV
-250 TAMSRDGKTELDQG
+250 TAMSRDDKTELDTG
-264 TIALVDNE
+264 TIALVDNQ

-306 TEKGVLTV
+306 TEHNALTV
-314 PSNAIQRGPNGMF
+314 PSNAIQHGPNGMF

-349 AVTVVTGGLKEG
+349 TMTVITDGLKEG

-366 SNQYRLQPGAKVHSV
+366 SNQYRLQPGARVRSV
-381 AAAPSSTEIAATDA
+381 AAVPPSTARSTVPAATA
-395 AAASEATNAVEK
+395 AAAKV
-407 ASS
+407 SS

>member
-1 MNRIRMSSPRVVML
+1 MNRLRMSSPRVVMAGAAL
-15 GVAIALVA
+15 ALALV
-23 AFLLWHGHS
+23 FIWRGHS
-32 GGARAADKEKKG
+32 GGAHAADAERKKESAV
-44 DDRNTIAVETALAG
+44 AVETAMAS

-97 TVKKGDLIG
+97 TVKKGDLIA
-106 QIDPRPFQAALDQS
+106 QIDPRPFQAALDQAL
-120 IATHDKDVAQLA
+120 ATHAKDVAQLA
-132 SAKADMDRYDLLA
+132 SAKADLDRYEQLA
-145 PQNLASK
+145 PQNLTSK
-152 QTLDSQRAL
+152 QTLDSQHAL

-181 QLSYTTIVSPI
+181 QLSYTRITSPI

-209 TDTGGI
+209 TDTNGI

-221 QPIST
+221 QPISC

-232 EALPTLNRAL
+232 EALPTLNGAL
-242 EGGSVVRV
+242 EGGSVAV
-250 TAMSRDGKTELDQG
+250 AALSRDGKTALDRG
-264 TIALVDNE
+264 TIALVDNQ
-272 IDQSTGTIRVKATF
+272 IDQTTGTIRVKATF
-286 PNPHDALW
+286 PNPHGALW
-294 PGEFINARVLVR
+294 PGEFVNARVLVR
-306 TEKGVLTV
+306 TEHNALTV
-314 PSNAIQRGPNGMF
+314 PSTAIQRGPDGLF

-336 VEARPLKVGDESG
+336 VEARPLKVGGETDTL
-349 AVTVVTGGLKEG
+349 TVITEGLKEG

-366 SNQYRLQPGAKVHSV
+366 SNQYRLFPGAHVRGVGATPTSNARSTNVKGKVNS
-381 AAAPSSTEIAATDA
+381 
-395 AAASEATNAVEK
+395 
-407 ASS
+407 